1 MQATQHLKRMELAG
15 AAAAASSGGTNS
27 QQLNAATSIPPGLT
41 ETNMASGLALAQQ
54 PQDVLT
60 TTSQGAATTLQI
72 IPGQQEAFGL
82 TAHVQQGIIGLGQ
95 AQQRTQSLAS
105 LQQGLTIANG
115 NKVNIG
121 LNDQQARISLIQQQF
136 PQQPQ
141 QHLIQQFSL
150 QQLQQL
156 QLHRAAA
163 TGSSSSAGPASI
175 ACTIQSPRL
184 RVNTNLI
191 RPPQQSTTVSNP
203 ASLQQQQQPVV
214 MVTLTQAGHPRLAG
228 VNSYQL
234 QQNATGSNVANV
246 AQNVA
251 VLHGV
256 PSPQMTASPQQQ
268 QHRMANVVVTPG
280 GATRQSPMPRHFATN
295 PTATHHFPTLTIHQP
310 NGGGGGGGGLAS
322 GERPGSTDTV
332 MLSQLPSTY
341 QMNNDGSI
349 TPLTPQDQ
357 LSRYVEQL

>member
-1 MQATQHLKRMELAG
+1 MQAQQNLKRMELNAA
-15 AAAAASSGGTNS
+15 AAAAASSGGTNP
-27 QQLNAATSIPPGLT
+27 QQSNTVSVPLGLT
-41 ETNMASGLALAQQ
+41 ETHAVASGLALAQQ

-60 TTSQGAATTLQI
+60 TAQTTLQI
-72 IPGQQEAFGL
+72 LPGQQETLGL
-82 TAHVQQGIIGLGQ
+82 AAQVQQGMISLGQ
-95 AQQRTQSLAS
+95 AQQRTQGLAS

-115 NKVNIG
+115 NRVNIG
-121 LNDQQARISLIQQQF
+121 LNDQARISLIQQQQQQQQQF
-136 PQQPQ
+136 PQQQPQ

-163 TGSSSSAGPASI
+163 SGSSSGGPTPV

-184 RVNTNLI
+184 RMNTNLI
-191 RPPQQSTTVSNP
+191 RTPQQTTTVSNP
-203 ASLQQQQQPVV
+203 ASQQQQPVV
-214 MVTLTQAGHPRLAG
+214 MVTLTQAGHPRLTG

-234 QQNATGSNVANV
+234 QQNTTGSVSNVG
-246 AQNVA
+246 QNLA

-268 QHRMANVVVTPG
+268 HQMANVVTSG
-280 GATRQSPMPRHFATN
+280 GVTRQSPMPRHFATN
-295 PTATHHFPTLTIHQP
+295 SGATHHFPTLTIHPP
-310 NGGGGGGGGLAS
+310 NGSGGLTS